1 MTQQDKRG
9 IQDKKIKH
17 TWQIA
22 CRLWQCACCNETTDE
37 PWVKFPL
44 FPLEHYYSLKCL
56 EKKHVCNT
64 LMTLSGLL
72 FQAVGWKE
80 KIVLQM
86 TSFYLSSN
94 NFNQPFPHL
103 GLIFAQGA
111 QNYHLLSRW
120 ILNRLLQV
128 HCQWNF
134 WVKSPDNTPSTS
146 SMIQPPPF
154 PTGPLGEKKKRKKNQ
169 EASVEL
175 SGLWKATDLVGPYE
189 VLIIINISW
198 ALLY

>member
-1 MTQQDKRG
+1 MS
-9 IQDKKIKH
+9 
-17 TWQIA
+17 QIP
-22 CRLWQCACCNETTDE
+22 T
-37 PWVKFPL
+37 

-146 SMIQPPPF
+146 SMLQPPPF
-154 PTGPLGEKKKRKKNQ
+154 PTGPLGEKKKEKKSRSKCRIIRTLKSNWPCGTLW
-169 EASVEL
+169 SSYYNKYFL
-175 SGLWKATDLVGPYE
+175 S
-189 VLIIINISW
+189 IIV
-198 ALLY
+198 

>member
-1 MTQQDKRG
+1 
-9 IQDKKIKH
+9 
-17 TWQIA
+17 
-22 CRLWQCACCNETTDE
+22 
-37 PWVKFPL
+37 
-44 FPLEHYYSLKCL
+44 
-56 EKKHVCNT
+56 
-64 LMTLSGLL
+64 MTLSGLL
-72 FQAVGWKE
+72 YQAVGWKE
-80 KIVLQM
+80 KNVLQM

-94 NFNQPFPHL
+94 NQPFPHL

-128 HCQWNF
+128 QCQWNF
-134 WVKSPDNTPSTS
+134 WMKSPDNTPPTS
-146 SMIQPPPF
+146 SVIQTPPL
-154 PTGPLGEKKKRKKNQ
+154 PTGPLGGKKGKKNQ

-198 ALLY
+198 TLLYKTLYRYGQDIILILKETRMLEKYRNQEE